1 MKHIA
6 KILHTEWSR
15 GWGGQE
21 IRIIAECRA
30 FMDKGYRM
38 EIGCKPGSPIMK
50 AAGEHDIPVHPFP
63 FLSPVDARTVFL
75 MAHFLKKHHVDL
87 VHTHSSV
94 DSWNASLAGKLVG
107 VPVVRS
113 RHLSA
118 PISTNIFSRFLYM
131 GLADRVITSGQVIK
145 DRMVEVNRFNAAR
158 IVSVPAGV
166 DEHRFQPVLDSEPIR
181 RELGLSQEDFVLGIV
196 AIIRSWKGHEILLEA
211 SKQLLGR
218 IPKLKVMIVGNGP
231 YKETLMNRTRDLGL
245 EPRVIFTGFRKDV
258 PDLLGAMNV
267 FVLPSTQNEATSQVI
282 PQAMLAGVPAIASS
296 AGGLAEVID
305 QGRTGL
311 LVPPNDP
318 DALAEAVYSIF
329 SHPEKAAR
337 MAKAARV
344 TALSKWTFSGMIGKT
359 EAVYR
364 TILDSA

>member
-1 MKHIA
+1 MKPIV

-30 FMDKGYRM
+30 FIDKGYRM
-38 EIGCKPGSPIMK
+38 EIACKSGSRIMK
-50 AAGEHDIPVHPFP
+50 AAKEHGITVHPFP
-63 FLSPVDARTVFL
+63 FLSPLDVRTVL
-75 MAHFLKKHHVDL
+75 LLARFLKKHHVDL

-94 DSWNASLAGKLVG
+94 DSWNASLAGRLAG

-118 PISTNIFSRFLYM
+118 PISKSVFSRLLYM

-145 DRMVEVNRFNAAR
+145 DRMIRKNRFNPAR

-166 DEHRFQPVLDSEPIR
+166 DERRFRPVSDAEPVR
-181 RELGLSQEDFVLGIV
+181 REFGLSPDDFVLGIV
-196 AIIRSWKGHEILLEA
+196 AILRSWKGHEILLEA

-218 IPKLKVMIVGNGP
+218 IPNLKVMIVGDGP
-231 YKETLMNRTRDLGL
+231 YRETLVNRTRDLGL
-245 EPRVIFTGFRKDV
+245 ESRVIFTGFRKDV
-258 PDLLGAMNV
+258 PELLGAMNV
-267 FVLPSTQNEATSQVI
+267 FALPSTQNEATSQVI

-305 QGRTGL
+305 QGRTGF

-318 DALAEAVYSIF
+318 KSLAEAVYSVF
-329 SHPEKAAR
+329 SRPEEAAG
-337 MAKAARV
+337 MAKAAREA
-344 TALSKWTFSGMIGKT
+344 ALEKWTFSGMIGKT
-359 EAVYR
+359 EAVYQS
-364 TILDSA
+364 ILDHR